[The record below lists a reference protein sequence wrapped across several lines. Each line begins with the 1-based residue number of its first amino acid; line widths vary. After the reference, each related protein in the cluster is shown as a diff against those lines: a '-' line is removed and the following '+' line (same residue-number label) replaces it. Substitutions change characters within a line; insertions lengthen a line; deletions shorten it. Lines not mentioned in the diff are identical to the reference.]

1 MTRNASL
8 DLFNHLCNSYLW
20 LVYVY
25 SCSDKNRIYIKVL
38 LVLFSECHGVGPFI
52 ITIIL
57 TIIIIIILTIIII
70 IIGKIRFYPKNELQT
85 ENLQE
90 KDPI

>member
-57 TIIIIIILTIIII
+57 TIITII

-90 KDPI
+90 KDTI

>member
-57 TIIIIIILTIIII
+57 TIIIITII

-90 KDPI
+90 KDTI

>member
-57 TIIIIIILTIIII
+57 TIIIIIITII
-70 IIGKIRFYPKNELQT
+70 
-85 ENLQE
+85 
-90 KDPI
+90 

>member
-52 ITIIL
+52 IL
-57 TIIIIIILTIIII
+57 TIIIII
-70 IIGKIRFYPKNELQT
+70 IIGKIRFYPKNELQKK
-85 ENLQE
+85 NLQE
-90 KDPI
+90 KDTI

>member
-57 TIIIIIILTIIII
+57 TTRL
-70 IIGKIRFYPKNELQT
+70 FY
-85 ENLQE
+85 
-90 KDPI
+90 KDEITGM